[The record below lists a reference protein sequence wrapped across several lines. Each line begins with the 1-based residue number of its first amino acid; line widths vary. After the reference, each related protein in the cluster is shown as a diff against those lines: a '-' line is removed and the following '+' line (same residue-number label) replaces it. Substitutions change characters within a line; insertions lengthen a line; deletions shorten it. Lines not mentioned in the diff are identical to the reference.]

1 MRKNSLSLQRQ
12 DQIRQKSEISRSA
25 EASRRD
31 FFKSSA
37 VGLVVAA
44 ASALPAGTAEYLQAQ
59 SFAQS
64 GRSNRILIKGGIVLT
79 LDRSMGDFANADVL
93 IEGKKIVAVQPNLK
107 AEAQVIDASNTV
119 VMPGFI
125 DTHHH
130 QYETILRS
138 ILADGLLTGPKS
150 YQSDI
155 QGILTPA
162 YRPEDA
168 SISELVASISQINAG
183 VTTGVDTSQVSHTP
197 EHTDACIDGLA
208 KAGRRT
214 LFAYSNGTG
223 SAAQYPQDIR
233 RLRKQ
238 YFSSDDQ
245 LLTLAMGGGPDADIW
260 ALARDVGA
268 PIVNHIVG
276 NSAALEQLASA
287 GLMRSDNEYIHCVR
301 LTENVWK
308 RIADTGGKVSI
319 ATAIEMQMRHG
330 MPPIQTALDH
340 GIRPSLSVD
349 VETNM
354 AADMFTVMRST
365 FTLQRTLLNERALAG
380 EQNLPPL
387 LTCRDVLEMAT
398 IEGARVS
405 HLDHKVGTLTPGK
418 EADIILLRTDAI
430 NVMPINNVPGAVVT
444 LMDTS
449 NVDTVLIAGKI
460 MKRGG
465 KLVGVDLSRI
475 RRTVEASRDAVL
487 ARAGYPRNLFG
498 SCCAVS
504 G

>member
-1 MRKNSLSLQRQ
+1 MRRRGSALGFPVGTHQNS
-12 DQIRQKSEISRSA
+12 D
-25 EASRRD
+25 ASRRD
-31 FFKSSA
+31 FFKSSMA
-37 VGLVVAA
+37 GLVAA
-44 ASALPAGTAEYLQAQ
+44 TVSAGTVGTAESPSLQN
-59 SFAQS
+59 FVQS
-64 GRSNRILIKGGIVLT
+64 GRNNRILIKGGTVLT
-79 LDRSMGDFANADVL
+79 LDRSIGDFANADVL
-93 IEGKKIVAVQPNLK
+93 IEGKKIIAVQPNLK
-107 AEAQVIDASNTV
+107 AEAQIIDATNTI

-130 QYETILRS
+130 QYETTLRG

-150 YQSDI
+150 YQSEI

-162 YRPEDA
+162 YKPEDA

-197 EHTDACIDGLA
+197 EHTDACIDGLI

-214 LFAYSNGTG
+214 LFAYSNGVG
-223 SAAQYPQDIR
+223 SASQYPQDIR

-238 YFSSDDQ
+238 FFSSDDQ
-245 LLTLAMGGGPDADIW
+245 LLTLAMGGGPDAALW
-260 ALARDVGA
+260 ALAREVGA

-276 NSAALEQLASA
+276 NSAALEQLANA
-287 GLMRSDNEYIHCVR
+287 GLMRPDNEYIHCVR
-301 LTENVWK
+301 LTENAWK
-308 RIADTGGKVSI
+308 IIADTGGKVSI

-330 MPPIQTALDH
+330 MPPVQTALDH

-365 FTLQRTLLNERALAG
+365 FTLQRALLNERALAG
-380 EQNLPPL
+380 ETNLPSL

-398 IEGARVS
+398 IEGARTS
-405 HLDHKVGTLTPGK
+405 HLDHKIGTLTPGK
-418 EADIILLRTDAI
+418 EADIILLRTDTI
-430 NVMPINNVPGAVVT
+430 NVMPLNNAPGAVVT

-449 NVDTVLIAGKI
+449 NVDTVLIAGKV
-460 MKRGG
+460 MKRAG
-465 KLVGVDLSRI
+465 KLVGVDLNKI
-475 RRTVEASRDAVL
+475 RRAIEASRDAVL

-498 SCCAVS
+498 SCCT
-504 G
+504 

>member
-1 MRKNSLSLQRQ
+1 MRQNS
-12 DQIRQKSEISRSA
+12 ISR
-25 EASRRD
+25 RK
-31 FFKSSA
+31 FFKSSTLGFVSAA
-37 VGLVVAA
+37 VAGVAPEPVMQV
-44 ASALPAGTAEYLQAQ
+44 SK
-59 SFAQS
+59 
-64 GRSNRILIKGGIVLT
+64 NDRILLKGGMVLT
-79 LDRSMGDFANADVL
+79 LDRNLGDFENADVL
-93 IEGKKIVAVQPNLK
+93 VEGKKIAAVQPNLK
-107 AEAQVIDASNTV
+107 AEAQIIDASNTI

-138 ILADGLLTGPKS
+138 ILADGLLAGPKS
-150 YQSDI
+150 YQSEI
-155 QGILTPA
+155 QAILTPV

-168 SISELVASISQINAG
+168 QIAELVASLSQINAG

-197 EHTDACIDGLA
+197 EHTDACIDGLL

-214 LFAYSNGTG
+214 LFAYSQGVG
-223 SAAQYPQDIR
+223 PGVRYPQDIR
-233 RLRKQ
+233 RLRMR

-245 LLTLAMGGGPDADIW
+245 LLTLAMGGGPDANIW
-260 ALARDVGA
+260 ALAREVGA

-276 NSAALEQLASA
+276 NSEALEQLGKA
-287 GLMRSDNEYIHCVR
+287 GLMRADNEYIHCVR
-301 LTENVWK
+301 LSQAAWK
-308 RIADTGGKVSI
+308 FIADTGGKVSI
-319 ATAIEMQMRHG
+319 ATPIEMQMRHG

-365 FTLQRTLLNERALAG
+365 FTLHRTLLNERALAG
-380 EQNLPPL
+380 EQKLPPL

-418 EADIILLRTDAI
+418 EADIIMLRTDAI
-430 NVMPINNVPGAVVT
+430 NVAPLNNAPGAIVT
-444 LMDTS
+444 LMDSS
-449 NVDTVLIAGKI
+449 NVDTVLIAGKV

-465 KLVGVDLSRI
+465 KLVGVDLNKI
-475 RRTVEASRDAVL
+475 RRTVEVSRDAVL
-487 ARAGYPRNLFG
+487 ARAKYPRNLFR
-498 SCCAVS
+498 SCCADAQ
-504 G
+504 

>member
-1 MRKNSLSLQRQ
+1 MRQHS
-12 DQIRQKSEISRSA
+12 ISR
-25 EASRRD
+25 RK
-31 FFKSSA
+31 FVKSSTLGFLSAA
-37 VGLVVAA
+37 VTGATPEPVMQV
-44 ASALPAGTAEYLQAQ
+44 SK
-59 SFAQS
+59 
-64 GRSNRILIKGGIVLT
+64 NDRILLKGGMVLT
-79 LDRSMGDFANADVL
+79 LDRNLGDFENADVL
-93 IEGKKIVAVQPNLK
+93 VEGKKIAAVQPNLK
-107 AEAQVIDASNTV
+107 AEAQIIDASNTI

-138 ILADGLLTGPKS
+138 ILADGLLAGPKS
-150 YQSDI
+150 YQSEI
-155 QGILTPA
+155 QAILTPV

-168 SISELVASISQINAG
+168 QIAELVASLSQINAG

-197 EHTDACIDGLA
+197 EHTDACIDGLL

-214 LFAYSNGTG
+214 LFAYSQGVG
-223 SAAQYPQDIR
+223 PGVRYPQDIR
-233 RLRKQ
+233 RLRMR

-245 LLTLAMGGGPDADIW
+245 LLTLAMGGGPDANIW
-260 ALARDVGA
+260 ALAREVGA

-276 NSAALEQLASA
+276 NSEALEQLGKA
-287 GLMRSDNEYIHCVR
+287 GLMRADNEYIHCVR
-301 LTENVWK
+301 LSQAAWK
-308 RIADTGGKVSI
+308 FIADTGGKVSI
-319 ATAIEMQMRHG
+319 ATPIEMQMRHG

-365 FTLQRTLLNERALAG
+365 FTLHRTLLNERALAG
-380 EQNLPPL
+380 EQKLPPL

-418 EADIILLRTDAI
+418 EADIIMLRTDTI
-430 NVMPINNVPGAVVT
+430 NVAPLNNAPGAIVT

-449 NVDTVLIAGKI
+449 NVDTVLIAGKV
-460 MKRGG
+460 MKRAG
-465 KLVGVDLSRI
+465 KLIGVDLNKI
-475 RRTVEASRDAVL
+475 RRTVEVSRDAVL
-487 ARAGYPRNLFG
+487 ARAKYPRNLFR
-498 SCCAVS
+498 SCCADAQ
-504 G
+504 